1 MFSTEQLLR
10 AALDDREREM
20 QAQLRVHRLIRGGRP
35 LIHWFHRDSRP
46 IVTRE
51 GGVQRVR

>member
-10 AALDDREREM
+10 AALDDREREI
-20 QAQLRVHRLIRGGRP
+20 QAQLRAHRLIAAGRP
-35 LIHWFHRDSRP
+35 SMHWFHRDSRP

-51 GGVQRVR
+51 GGLQRVR